1 MGISLKIVKEE
12 DWDFVLD
19 LRNEKNFR
27 KYFQNQ
33 KHIEKNEHYEYLNKQ
48 KNNPNFFNWIICDN
62 SDDVG
67 YVRILDN
74 DVSIMI
80 KPSHHGKGIGTM
92 VLSHLLKYGFKKLHL
107 HRISAEVIEYN
118 ENSIHLFEKSKFKTD
133 AIFRE
138 VIWRNNQW
146 WNIKSMSILKEDF
159 K

>member
-19 LRNEKNFR
+19 LRNEKDFR

-48 KNNPNFFNWIICDN
+48 KNNTNFFNWIICDN
-62 SDDVG
+62 SEDVG

-80 KPSHHGKGIGTM
+80 KPSHHGKGIGTDAM
-92 VLSHLLKYGFKKLHL
+92 RLVEIEAQKLGIKYLIGKMMIFNKKSEKIFVNNGFELKMYW
-107 HRISAEVIEYN
+107 Y
-118 ENSIHLFEKSKFKTD
+118 EK
-133 AIFRE
+133 
-138 VIWRNNQW
+138 Q
-146 WNIKSMSILKEDF
+146 MSPTK
-159 K
+159 

>member
-19 LRNEKNFR
+19 LRNEKDFR

-33 KHIEKNEHYEYLNKQ
+33 EHIEKNKHYEYLNKQ

-80 KPSHHGKGIGTM
+80 KPSHHGKGIGTDAM
-92 VLSHLLKYGFKKLHL
+92 KLVEIEAKKLGIKYLVGKMMIFNKKSEKIFVNNGFKLKM
-107 HRISAEVIEYN
+107 YWY
-118 ENSIHLFEKSKFKTD
+118 EKQMFPTK
-133 AIFRE
+133 
-138 VIWRNNQW
+138 
-146 WNIKSMSILKEDF
+146 
-159 K
+159 

>member
-19 LRNEKNFR
+19 LRNEKDFR

-62 SDDVG
+62 FDDVG

-80 KPSHHGKGIGTM
+80 KPSHHGKGIGTDAM
-92 VLSHLLKYGFKKLHL
+92 RLVEIEAQKLGIKYLIGKMMIFNKKSERIFVNNGFELKMYWYEKQ
-107 HRISAEVIEYN
+107 ISPT
-118 ENSIHLFEKSKFKTD
+118 K
-133 AIFRE
+133 
-138 VIWRNNQW
+138 
-146 WNIKSMSILKEDF
+146 
-159 K
+159 

>member
-1 MGISLKIVKEE
+1 MEISLKIVKEE

-19 LRNEKNFR
+19 LRNEKDFR

-80 KPSHHGKGIGTM
+80 KPSHHGKGIGTDAMRLVEIEAQKLGIKYLIGKMM
-92 VLSHLLKYGFKKLHL
+92 VFNKKSEKIFVNNGFELKMYW
-107 HRISAEVIEYN
+107 Y
-118 ENSIHLFEKSKFKTD
+118 EK
-133 AIFRE
+133 
-138 VIWRNNQW
+138 Q
-146 WNIKSMSILKEDF
+146 MSPTK
-159 K
+159 

>member
-19 LRNEKNFR
+19 LRNEKDFR

-62 SDDVG
+62 SEDVG

-80 KPSHHGKGIGTM
+80 KPSHHGKGIGTDAM
-92 VLSHLLKYGFKKLHL
+92 RLVEIEAQKLGIKYLIGKMMIFNKKSEKIFVNNGFELKMYWYEKQ
-107 HRISAEVIEYN
+107 ISPT
-118 ENSIHLFEKSKFKTD
+118 K
-133 AIFRE
+133 
-138 VIWRNNQW
+138 
-146 WNIKSMSILKEDF
+146 
-159 K
+159 

>member
-19 LRNEKNFR
+19 LRNEKDFR

-80 KPSHHGKGIGTM
+80 KPSHHGKGIGTDAM
-92 VLSHLLKYGFKKLHL
+92 RLVEIEAQKLGIKYLIGKMMIFNKKSEKIFVNNGFELKMYWYEKQ
-107 HRISAEVIEYN
+107 ISPT
-118 ENSIHLFEKSKFKTD
+118 K
-133 AIFRE
+133 
-138 VIWRNNQW
+138 
-146 WNIKSMSILKEDF
+146 
-159 K
+159 

>member
-19 LRNEKNFR
+19 LRNEKDFR

-80 KPSHHGKGIGTM
+80 EPSHHGKGIGTDAM
-92 VLSHLLKYGFKKLHL
+92 RLVEIEAQKLGIKYLVGKMMIFNKK
-107 HRISAEVIEYN
+107 
-118 ENSIHLFEKSKFKTD
+118 K
-133 AIFRE
+133 
-138 VIWRNNQW
+138 
-146 WNIKSMSILKEDF
+146 
-159 K
+159 

>member
-19 LRNEKNFR
+19 LRNEKDFR

-80 KPSHHGKGIGTM
+80 KPSHHGKGIGTDAM
-92 VLSHLLKYGFKKLHL
+92 RLVEIEAQKLGIKYLIGKMMIFNKKSEKIFVNNGFELKMYW
-107 HRISAEVIEYN
+107 Y
-118 ENSIHLFEKSKFKTD
+118 EK
-133 AIFRE
+133 
-138 VIWRNNQW
+138 Q
-146 WNIKSMSILKEDF
+146 MSPTK
-159 K
+159 

>member
-19 LRNEKNFR
+19 LRNEKDFR

-80 KPSHHGKGIGTM
+80 KPSHHGKGIGTDAMRLVEIEAQKLGIKYLIGKMM
-92 VLSHLLKYGFKKLHL
+92 VFNKKSEKIFVNNGFELKMYW
-107 HRISAEVIEYN
+107 Y
-118 ENSIHLFEKSKFKTD
+118 EK
-133 AIFRE
+133 
-138 VIWRNNQW
+138 Q
-146 WNIKSMSILKEDF
+146 MSPTK
-159 K
+159 